1 MNERTAGQARK
12 LAFFTEAD
20 FVEVVNA
27 RMAADADPRLREIV
41 GVVVKHLHEAVKEL
55 RLTPEEWFK
64 AIDFLTRT
72 GQICTEW
79 RQEYIL
85 LSDTLGVSMLVDAIN
100 HDRPE
105 GSTENTV
112 LGPFYVANSPRYE
125 NGANINL
132 DGKGEPVLVSGRVVD
147 QDGKPIAGALLEVW
161 QANADG
167 FYDVQQKGVQPDNNL
182 RAAFTSDANGEFW
195 FRRRSPSSIRSRR
208 RPCRRNADGARPSVL
223 SPGPSPFHGVGA
235 GLRHDH
241 HPHLYAGLSLSDQG
255 SGVRRQ
261 GIADRRLQDDRR
273 RGRSGE
279 ARVQGPV
286 LVREL
291 GLRHGAEVSL
301 DRTVS
306 VHRWPGVRT
315 PPARLRSGVA
325 LCGRPPR
332 RSHARLCSFGA

>member
-1 MNERTAGQARK
+1 MEGLPPRRGVRNAGKLSETTSYFLQEETMNERVEGQQGRK

-20 FVEVVNA
+20 SISVVNA
-27 RMAADADPRLREIV
+27 RTAPDADPRVREIV
-41 GVVVKHLHEAVKEL
+41 SVVVKHLHEAVKEL

-72 GQICTEW
+72 GQMCNEW

-112 LGPFYVANSPRYE
+112 LGPFYVPNSPRYE

-132 DGKGEPVLVSGRVVD
+132 DGKGEPVVVRGRVLD

-182 RAAFTSDANGEFW
+182 RAAFISDANGEFW
-195 FRRRSPSSIRSRR
+195 FRSAKPLYYPIPGDGPVGEMLAALGRSIY
-208 RPCRRNADGARPSVL
+208 RPAHLHFMVSA
-223 SPGPSPFHGVGA
+223 PGFDTVITHIFTPDCPYLTKDPVFGVKET
-235 GLRHDH
+235 L
-241 HPHLYAGLSLSDQG
+241 
-255 SGVRRQ
+255 
-261 GIADRRLQDDRR
+261 IADFKKVEDPA
-273 RGRSGE
+273 E
-279 ARVQGPV
+279 A
-286 LVREL
+286 EKL
-291 GLRHGAEVSL
+291 GFKAPFW
-301 DRTVS
+301 S
-306 VHRWPGVRT
+306 VNWDFVMAPK
-315 PPARLRSGVA
+315 AAS
-325 LCGRPPR
+325 
-332 RSHARLCSFGA
+332 